1 MASDPSVTMGGV
13 TYRVT
18 PEYLANAAADTSRA
32 ASEIQAE
39 LAKIKTY
46 VNSLEAVWGGVAHDR
61 FVALMAEYDVL
72 ARMLHDALTGIADG
86 LQGNYV
92 NYRDSEQRNL
102 TNLTDIEA
110 SMPGGHG
117 AVANLT

>member
-1 MASDPSVTMGGV
+1 MANDPAVTVGGV

-18 PEYLANAAADTSRA
+18 PEYLANAATDTGNT
-32 ASEIQAE
+32 ASDIQGE
-39 LAKIKTY
+39 LAEIRSY
-46 VNSLEAVWGGVAHDR
+46 VNSLEAVWRGVAHDR

-86 LQGNYV
+86 LHGNYI
-92 NYRDSEQRNL
+92 NYRDSEQQNL
-102 TNLTDIEA
+102 TNLANIEA

-117 AVANLT
+117 AVANLA